1 VGHDQDA
8 AVAAATVADEA
19 RSALLADLLG
29 QVAGCFPR
37 RELSA
42 QGLRLHRDNKRFT
55 TRRGRP
61 RKIPLLCDENLE
73 DDFVTA
79 LRNYRK
85 FKVQVSE
92 KTIPD
97 SLVWKTAQVNH
108 FVVVTADQD
117 FWNDRQYPLR
127 TSPGLL
133 LLDRR
138 NGKERLRAL
147 ARIMKALELPET
159 YLLNP
164 DLFFAS
170 KVRASAGGGIYK
182 FLSRDGRIVQ
192 QSF

>member
-1 VGHDQDA
+1 
-8 AVAAATVADEA
+8 
-19 RSALLADLLG
+19 
-29 QVAGCFPR
+29 
-37 RELSA
+37 
-42 QGLRLHRDNKRFT
+42 
-55 TRRGRP
+55 
-61 RKIPLLCDENLE
+61 LLCDENLE